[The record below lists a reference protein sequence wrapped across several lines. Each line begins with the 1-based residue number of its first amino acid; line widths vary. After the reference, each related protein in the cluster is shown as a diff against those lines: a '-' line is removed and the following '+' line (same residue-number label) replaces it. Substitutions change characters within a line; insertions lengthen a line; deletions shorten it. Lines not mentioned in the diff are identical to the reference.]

1 MSRQV
6 IVCLALVAGLL
17 GAAVAQEDYCDSSL
31 CDPGVQH
38 IGCNAKNELSPDCNE
53 GKKIEL
59 TDELKK
65 LILDEH
71 NNYRNQVAKGELNW
85 LPTASNMVT
94 MDWDDD
100 LAYLA
105 ELNADR
111 CEFEHDQ
118 CHNTKKYPNSGQNI
132 ASWATSGDSY
142 EVKDTIKTLIQEWWD
157 ERHFAGPKLVKKLWG
172 KYKALHFT
180 MLTRSNAS
188 RLGCAM
194 VQYKQTDFLWVLLI
208 CNYSYTNMIGTS
220 IYKEGAP
227 CSDCKS
233 GCDSKYDGL
242 CNKDEAVDVA

>member
-17 GAAVAQEDYCDSSL
+17 GVAVAQEDYCDSSL

-94 MDWDDD
+94 MVS
-100 LAYLA
+100 
-105 ELNADR
+105 
-111 CEFEHDQ
+111 CF
-118 CHNTKKYPNSGQNI
+118 
-132 ASWATSGDSY
+132 
-142 EVKDTIKTLIQEWWD
+142 
-157 ERHFAGPKLVKKLWG
+157 F
-172 KYKALHFT
+172 
-180 MLTRSNAS
+180 RSTFQ
-188 RLGCAM
+188 R
-194 VQYKQTDFLWVLLI
+194 
-208 CNYSYTNMIGTS
+208 
-220 IYKEGAP
+220 
-227 CSDCKS
+227 
-233 GCDSKYDGL
+233 
-242 CNKDEAVDVA
+242 